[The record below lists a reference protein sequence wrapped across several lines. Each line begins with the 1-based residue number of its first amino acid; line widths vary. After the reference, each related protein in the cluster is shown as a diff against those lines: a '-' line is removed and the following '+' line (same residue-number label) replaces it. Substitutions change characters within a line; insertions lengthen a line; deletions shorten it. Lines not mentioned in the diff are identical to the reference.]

1 MTRSLIQDEFYI
13 SREDAVIRYI
23 NVKSRTRTEFIDITE
38 KVQEVLKEAGIVSV
52 ICYLYVPH
60 TTAGITINEGA
71 DPSVQRDIQTLL
83 NRMIPFEGDYLHK
96 EGNSSAHIKASI
108 LGTSLNV
115 LIDEGRLVLGTWQSI
130 FFCEF
135 DGPRHRRVAVK
146 FLTDKKMQ

>member
-1 MTRSLIQDEFYI
+1 MSFRPPG
-13 SREDAVIRYI
+13 EDVVIRYI

-38 KVQEVLKEAGIVSV
+38 KVQEVLKEAGVVSG

-115 LIDEGRLVLGTWQSI
+115 LIDEGSLVLGTWQSI

-146 FLTDKKMQ
+146 FLADEKMQ